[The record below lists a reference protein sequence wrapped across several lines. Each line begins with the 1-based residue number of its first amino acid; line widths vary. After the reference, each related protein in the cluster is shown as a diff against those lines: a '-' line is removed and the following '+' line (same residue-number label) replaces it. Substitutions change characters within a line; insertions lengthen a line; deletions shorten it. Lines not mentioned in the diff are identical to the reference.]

1 MSFLTSLENRIKQ
14 NFNIWD
20 LAMIKWVGIL
30 FGLLVGAYYADFI
43 KNNTT
48 ILVAILLL
56 IGFWLAFKM
65 LKKIKII
72 NSN

>member
-1 MSFLTSLENRIKQ
+1 MSFLKSLENRIKQ

-48 ILVAILLL
+48 ILVVIVLL
-56 IGFWLAFKM
+56 IGLWLAFKM
-65 LKKIKII
+65 LKKNK
-72 NSN
+72 NN

>member
-1 MSFLTSLENRIKQ
+1 MSFLKSLENRIKQ

-43 KNNTT
+43 KNKTT

-56 IGFWLAFKM
+56 IGLWLAFKM
-65 LKKIKII
+65 WKKNK
-72 NSN
+72 NN